1 MELPAV
7 WTLPL
12 IGGVKGH
19 GRHLREVGLS
29 LAFLKTLLVYV
40 VDMLKDRPV
49 SIASLVQGSTFDTT

>member
-19 GRHLREVGLS
+19 RGHLREAGLS
-29 LAFLKTLLVYV
+29 LALPKTLLVYA
-40 VDMLKDRPV
+40 DMLKDRTI